1 MIENHEITFVIQG
14 PVSSYEG
21 RNQNN
26 SVTRQLIESIRKFY
40 PESFIIL
47 STWNNQND
55 LDQYEKIVDIIIKS
69 EDPGPIGTKQSWFSN
84 INRQIV
90 STRNGLEK
98 STTKY
103 SAKIR
108 SDFFFNQYFDFKQ
121 YFSQKNVFN
130 DSLDLFKDRILMC
143 TYKGH
148 YPLFPYYISDWFH
161 LGLTNDLFDLWDIP
175 LATDT
180 DAEYYSDSEGYSFF
194 KIPFSFTTEKVNS
207 RLHSEQYI
215 FTTFLKKKGGD
226 FNLGYKDFGLK
237 DFIKSY
243 KLIRGNFQFVS
254 RYNLGLRSYKYE
266 VKQDSEDLIFWE
278 FNLNNITLLKVL
290 KNTII
295 IVMKSYYVYLFKK
308 K

>member
-26 SVTRQLIESIRKFY
+26 SVTRQLIESIREYY

-47 STWNNQND
+47 STWNNQTE
-55 LDQYEKIVDIIIKS
+55 LDQYEESVDEIIKS

-84 INRQIV
+84 VNRQII

-98 STTKY
+98 SRTKY

-108 SDFFFNQYFDFKQ
+108 SDFFFCQHFDFNK
-121 YFSQKNVFN
+121 YLLSKNNLRDSSNLFSEQ
-130 DSLDLFKDRILMC
+130 ILMC
-143 TYKGH
+143 NYKGH
-148 YPLFPYYISDWFH
+148 YPLFPYFISDWFH
-161 LGLTNDLFDLWDIP
+161 FGRTEDLFDLWNVK
-175 LATDT
+175 LATEN
-180 DAEYYSDSEGYSFF
+180 DANFYSDSLGYSFL
-194 KIPFSFTTEKVNS
+194 KVPFSFTNENVSS

-226 FNLGYKDFGLK
+226 FDLGFKDFGLK
-237 DFIKSY
+237 DFIISY
-243 KLIRGNFQFVS
+243 KLIRRNFQFVS

-266 VKQDSEDLIFWE
+266 VKEDSEDLIFWE
-278 FNLNNITLLKVL
+278 FNLSSMTLFKVVKNTLLIVL
-290 KNTII
+290 R
-295 IVMKSYYVYLFKK
+295 SYYVYLFKK